1 MNFIH
6 NDPFQGKKIGIK
18 PSKKSN
24 FFGVQEQAVFTK
36 YYERREELREKRIQ
50 LANTYNMSQF
60 VKKAPNSIRPYL
72 ELARVDKPI
81 GTLLLYIPCAY
92 SICLAAPPGQ
102 LPSLY
107 YLGLFGLGAFLM
119 RGAGCVINDL
129 WDRDLDKRV
138 ERTKNRPI
146 ASGAVSEKNAIKLL
160 AVQLSLSLGIL
171 LTLNPTCIMIG
182 CVAMLPVVVYPLA
195 KRFTMFPQAVLGL
208 TFNMGALMGYVA
220 VTNTIN
226 WPVQLSLYAS
236 CFLWTMYYDTVYAFQ
251 DVKDDVKAGIKSTAR
266 LFSRYTEEELKEMPL
281 EERIEMQN
289 VEKQRILLF
298 LRICAVSHVVLFY
311 VAGHLKYLDG
321 PFTLACLIAGFQ
333 LVVQSSVIEPT
344 SRQACW
350 EAFVANKW
358 IGLILVTGIIVGT
371 ITQTQKLS
379 KEKKMLLERRTAL
392 DKR

>member
-1 MNFIH
+1 
-6 NDPFQGKKIGIK
+6 
-18 PSKKSN
+18 
-24 FFGVQEQAVFTK
+24 
-36 YYERREELREKRIQ
+36 
-50 LANTYNMSQF
+50 
-60 VKKAPNSIRPYL
+60 
-72 ELARVDKPI
+72 
-81 GTLLLYIPCAY
+81 
-92 SICLAAPPGQ
+92 
-102 LPSLY
+102 
-107 YLGLFGLGAFLM
+107 
-119 RGAGCVINDL
+119 
-129 WDRDLDKRV
+129 
-138 ERTKNRPI
+138 
-146 ASGAVSEKNAIKLL
+146 
-160 AVQLSLSLGIL
+160 
-171 LTLNPTCIMIG
+171 
-182 CVAMLPVVVYPLA
+182 
-195 KRFTMFPQAVLGL
+195 MFPQAVLGL